1 MENKDRDVALVL
13 STKKMSK
20 LKQWLL
26 LRKPLPK
33 APTDEFLDPADY
45 TYVSDGDVVIGETY
59 MTKLKEKVT
68 VLDNTLVFMGYSC
81 LVEYSNGAIR
91 WNPYYKHLYEVA
103 D

>member
-1 MENKDRDVALVL
+1 MENKDRDVALIL

-33 APTDEFLDPADY
+33 APTDEFLDPKDY
-45 TYVSDGDVVIGETY
+45 IYVSDGDVVIGESY

-91 WNPYYKHLYEVA
+91 WISYNNFLYEIT